1 MRKLAFVVLAAAGA
15 AALVVGFVA
24 RGSGPASATASS
36 HREAPLISEDPTADN
51 TDVYAFRSP
60 DKPGTATI
68 ISNWIPGEDPAAG
81 PNWYT
86 FSPTARYD
94 IYADKNGDGKPDIA
108 WYFRFKTGAPTA
120 FLGNTQQTYT
130 VTRVENG
137 KSRVVGSGL
146 LTPPDNIGPRS
157 TPNYHAL
164 AMAQIHQLDDGST
177 VFAGQ
182 RDDPFFADVGAV
194 FDLVAIR
201 NGTGANGGG
210 KDFLAGYAVHTIAL
224 QVPIS
229 QLDNGS
235 NHVVGVWSATD
246 RPKVTIDAKKRV
258 KQVKWAQVS
267 RLGNPLINEL
277 LIPTQV
283 KDKWNASTP
292 NKDKQFEQ
300 YYSNSILA
308 QLLNKLY
315 PQFGPFKE
323 TDRQDLVAVLGTGL
337 KSPNLNF
344 TGPTFADEIRL
355 NLSIAPTAPVGEGNR
370 LGVLGGDLAGYPN
383 GRRLEDDVV
392 DISERVV
399 GGALIGH
406 SLPLGD
412 GVDAND
418 VPYMTSFP
426 YLADPFSGFDNT
438 KGQLFPTHP
447 YGHGSISNRPV
458 PRGRRARRGG
468 HPPRRR
474 ARGVRVRLARGE
486 PARQCGTPGRRLL
499 LSEHRPLRRRAAG
512 RAAHATGQRARARA
526 ARSRVPAARSR
537 DR

>member
-1 MRKLAFVVLAAAGA
+1 MRKLALALLAVAGA
-15 AALVVGFVA
+15 SALAVGLA
-24 RGSGPASATASS
+24 TRGSGPAAATASS

-51 TDVYAFRSP
+51 TDTYAFRSP
-60 DKPGTATI
+60 DKPATVTI
-68 ISNWIPGEDPAAG
+68 ISNWIPAEDPAAG

-94 IYADKNGDGKPDIA
+94 IYADKNGDGKPDVT
-108 WYFRFKTGAPTA
+108 WYFRFKTGGPTA

-157 TPNYHAL
+157 TPDYHAL
-164 AMAQIHQLDDGST
+164 AAAQVHQLDDGAT

-182 RDDPFFADVGAV
+182 RDDGFFADVGAV

-201 NGTGANGGG
+201 NGTGATGGG
-210 KDFLAGYAVHTIAL
+210 KDFLAGYAVHAIAL
-224 QVPIS
+224 QVPLT

-235 NHVVGVWSATD
+235 NHVVGIWSGTD
-246 RPKVTIDAKKRV
+246 RPKVTVAVKKNRV
-258 KQVKWAQVS
+258 KKTTQWAQVS

-277 LIPTQV
+277 LIPTQL

-292 NKDKQFEQ
+292 DKDKQFMQ

-323 TDRQDLVAVLGTGL
+323 TDRQDLVSVLGTGL
-337 KSPNLNF
+337 QTPNLNY

-355 NLSIAPTAPVGEGNR
+355 NLAIAPTAPVGNGNR

-392 DISERVV
+392 DISERAV
-399 GGALIGH
+399 GGVLIGH

-418 VPYMTSFP
+418 VPFMASFP
-426 YLADPFSGFDNT
+426 YESDPFSGFDNT
-438 KGQLFPTHP
+438 KGKDYPTHP
-447 YGHGSISNRPV
+447 
-458 PRGRRARRGG
+458 
-468 HPPRRR
+468 
-474 ARGVRVRLARGE
+474 
-486 PARQCGTPGRRLL
+486 
-499 LSEHRPLRRRAAG
+499 
-512 RAAHATGQRARARA
+512 
-526 ARSRVPAARSR
+526 
-537 DR
+537 

>member
-1 MRKLAFVVLAAAGA
+1 MRKLAFVLLAIAGA
-15 AALVVGFVA
+15 AALVVGFVT
-24 RGSGPASATASS
+24 RGSGPAAAKASS

-51 TDVYAFRSP
+51 TDTYAFRSP
-60 DKPGTATI
+60 DKPNTVTI

-94 IYADKNGDGKPDIA
+94 VYADKNGDGKPDVS

-157 TPNYHAL
+157 TPSYHSL
-164 AMAQIHQLDDGST
+164 ANAQIHQLDDGST

-182 RDDPFFADVGAV
+182 RDDGFFADVGAV

-224 QVPIS
+224 QVPLS

-235 NHVVGVWSATD
+235 NHVVGIWSATD
-246 RPKVTIDAKKRV
+246 RPKVTVNAKNRT
-258 KQVKWAQVS
+258 KQTKWAQVS

-277 LIPTQV
+277 LIPTQL

-292 NKDKQFEQ
+292 DKDKQFEQ

-323 TDRQDLVAVLGTGL
+323 TDRQDLVSVLGTGL
-337 KSPNLNF
+337 QTPNLNY
-344 TGPTFADEIRL
+344 TGPAFADEIRL
-355 NLSIAPTAPVGEGNR
+355 NLSIAPTAPVGQGNR

-412 GVDAND
+412 GVNAND
-418 VPYMTSFP
+418 VPYMTTLP
-426 YLADPFSGFDNT
+426 
-438 KGQLFPTHP
+438 
-447 YGHGSISNRPV
+447 
-458 PRGRRARRGG
+458 
-468 HPPRRR
+468 
-474 ARGVRVRLARGE
+474 
-486 PARQCGTPGRRLL
+486 
-499 LSEHRPLRRRAAG
+499 
-512 RAAHATGQRARARA
+512 
-526 ARSRVPAARSR
+526 
-537 DR
+537 